1 MFEELLQPDYGVV
14 EVVDEGV
21 TDAALSDDVAHIPGI
36 PGDNVLFALGE
47 GSLKIMGEEWDECLS
62 CNDVAAND
70 VVFDESVKDFQEII
84 WVGAVQLSDFF
95 AEQVQVGEGTL
106 CIEDWFEKMDD
117 LSWGERLIQGF
128 DEGFYVFRG

>member
-47 GSLKIMGEEWDECLS
+47 GSLKIMGEE
-62 CNDVAAND
+62 
-70 VVFDESVKDFQEII
+70 
-84 WVGAVQLSDFF
+84 
-95 AEQVQVGEGTL
+95 
-106 CIEDWFEKMDD
+106 
-117 LSWGERLIQGF
+117 
-128 DEGFYVFRG
+128 